1 MDGKCIGDNLLYTC
15 FHFNTVIQYLLTLYN
30 KEEHLEVGTANFGD
44 KAECSLSFVI
54 DQKMF
59 VEGDITL
66 ILTR

>member
-1 MDGKCIGDNLLYTC
+1 MDGKRIVDNLLYSC

-30 KEEHLEVGTANFGD
+30 KEEHLEVGTADFRD

-59 VEGDITL
+59 VKSNISL
-66 ILTR
+66 VLTR

>member
-1 MDGKCIGDNLLYTC
+1 MDGKCIVDNLLYTC

-30 KEEHLEVGTANFGD
+30 KEEHLEVGTANFRD
-44 KAECSLSFVI
+44 KAERSLSFVI